1 MWYFIHFREVAIQRL
16 SEGNNHWHV
25 LPTEKVAL
33 ARAYKVPQWLLQGLR
48 ELAERKVLVS
58 HCDAKIIGFETA
70 FNLAHIGFG
79 AAKTPNKHISTKEYR
94 DWVEPQVA
102 ATFDDEFQELM
113 REASMYTPNLDRD

>member
-1 MWYFIHFREVAIQRL
+1 MWYFIHFRQVAIQRL
-16 SEGNNHWHV
+16 SEANNHWHV

-70 FNLAHIGFG
+70 FNLAHIVFG
-79 AAKTPNKHISTKEYR
+79 GPNTQKKLSTTKEYR
-94 DWVEPQVA
+94 DWVEPRVA

-113 REASMYTPNLDRD
+113 REASMYDPNLNRD